1 MLPFVIYHLSFS
13 AAPCRARRS
22 IRVIRAIRVGFFI
35 SHRFHRFHGFLFAP
49 LCHLSFIIYHLAQ
62 RNARRSIRV
71 IRAIRVSFFI
81 SHRFHG
87 FHRFHRFHGFHRFL
101 FAPLCHLSFIIYHLA
116 QRHARRSIRVIRAI
130 RVSFY
135 ISHRFHRFHGF
146 LFASPLSFII
156 CHLSFS
162 AAPRRARRSIRVI
175 RAIRVSFFISHGF
188 HRFHRF
194 LFAPLCHLSFIIYHL
209 AQRNVAPPCSLQ
221 RLFLQ
226 FFVHFVFKYE
236 NIEKKPL
243 KICKKCTKPIHLQ
256 LKYAIITC
264 QNHKIY
270 VNLAAVILKKL
281 RRGKNSKKGCADRC
295 IPLFL
300 RH

>member
-1 MLPFVIYHLSFS
+1 MSFIIYHLSFS
-13 AAPCRARRS
+13 AAPRRARRS

-35 SHRFHRFHGFLFAP
+35 SHRFHRFH
-49 LCHLSFIIYHLAQ
+49 
-62 RNARRSIRV
+62 
-71 IRAIRVSFFI
+71 
-81 SHRFHG
+81 
-87 FHRFHRFHGFHRFL
+87 RFL
-101 FAPLCHLSFIIYHLA
+101 FAPLVIY
-116 QRHARRSIRVIRAI
+116 
-130 RVSFY
+130 
-135 ISHRFHRFHGF
+135 
-146 LFASPLSFII
+146 
-156 CHLSFS
+156 HLSFS

-175 RAIRVSFFISHGF
+175 RAICVGFFISHRF

-243 KICKKCTKPIHLQ
+243 KICKKYTKPIHLQ
-256 LKYAIITC
+256 LKYAIITY

-270 VNLAAVILKKL
+270 VNLAAAIHMNEIISFHLMKHHKTKKI
-281 RRGKNSKKGCADRC
+281 RHT
-295 IPLFL
+295 LFK
-300 RH
+300 